1 MAALALAGGVL
12 GTLIGSFLNVVV
24 YRVPRGLSVV
34 APPSACGGCGT
45 RIRWYDNVP
54 LLSWLV
60 LRARCRDCGSR
71 ISVRYPL
78 LELGTGVAFALVV
91 LSTPAVPAV
100 DLPRLIGAG
109 AAIAAFLYL
118 AAITIA
124 LAAID
129 LDVRRLPDAIVLPAY
144 PVGLALLG
152 AASILDGDP
161 WAIARAA
168 VGALLSFGLYLA
180 LALVSPG
187 GMGFGDVKLA
197 GVLGLFLAWLGWPAL
212 IVGTFAPFLLGGAF
226 AVLLLLRGAGRR
238 TAVPFGPWMLGGAW
252 TAILAGDGIWTAY
265 LRITGL
271 A

>member
-1 MAALALAGGVL
+1 MAVLALLGGAF
-12 GTLIGSFLNVVV
+12 GMLIGSFLNVVV
-24 YRVPRGLSVV
+24 HRVPRGLSVV

-54 LLSWLV
+54 VLSWLV
-60 LRARCRDCGSR
+60 LRARCRDCGSH

-78 LELGTGVAFALVV
+78 LELGTGVAFAVVV
-91 LSTPAVPAV
+91 LSTPPVAAV
-100 DLPRLIGAG
+100 DLPAVLGGVAS
-109 AAIAAFLYL
+109 AVAFLYL

-129 LDVRRLPDAIVLPAY
+129 LDVKRLPDAIVLPAY
-144 PVGLALLG
+144 PVGVLLLG
-152 AASILDGDP
+152 SASLAAGDP
-161 WAIARAA
+161 WALARAA
-168 VGALLSFGLYLA
+168 AGAAISFALYLA
-180 LALVSPG
+180 LALASPG

-252 TAILAGDGIWTAY
+252 IAILAGDGIWTAY
-265 LRITGL
+265 LRMTGL